1 LNNPAALSEK
11 TLLTSYG
18 ISRKMLVSYD
28 GCRNLEVAPMPKELP
43 TLGEMEVQVM
53 RLIWEHQPCTERQIS
68 DLVRQERNVARTTV
82 LKTMQRLE
90 AKKLLVRVPGEGP
103 VRFRAAVEASRV
115 LPQLIRRFVE
125 GILGG
130 SPEPLV
136 AYLAESQNLSGKDLE
151 LLRNIARKVQE
162 QK

>member
-1 LNNPAALSEK
+1 
-11 TLLTSYG
+11 
-18 ISRKMLVSYD
+18 
-28 GCRNLEVAPMPKELP
+28 MPKGLP
-43 TLGEMEVQVM
+43 TLGETEIEVM

-68 DLVRQERNVARTTV
+68 DLVRQQRSVGRTTV

-125 GILGG
+125 RILGG
-130 SPEPLV
+130 SPDPLV
-136 AYLAESQNLSGKDLE
+136 AYLAETHNLSAKDLE
-151 LLRNIARKVQE
+151 SLRNIARKLQE
-162 QK
+162 NE